1 MKKVLLLLLTAL
13 TACTHSDTQSSL
25 SSVEQPLSAEEVVI
39 ENPNKKTTEQEKK
52 KVIVHHGGVSP
63 MDVIEFVDEYERN
76 KENADEVD
84 RAEKENIKRLLPPH
98 TESDN

>member
-1 MKKVLLLLLTAL
+1 MKKALLLFLTAL

-25 SSVEQPLSAEEVVI
+25 ASAEQPLSVEEVVI
-39 ENPNKKTTEQEKK
+39 ENPNKKTEQEKK
-52 KVIVHHGGVSP
+52 KVTVHYGGLSP
-63 MDVIEFVDEYERN
+63 MNVIEVIDNYERS
-76 KENADEVD
+76 KETADEVD